1 METINIDGTNFST
14 EYLKSHSMDLDVY
27 RLLDNARTINGHSV
41 SPAEFTSSTL
51 DCKSWQSVSRLKGM
65 IARNN
70 RRKIQKKRVIEGL
83 PTFRYRSCD
92 PIAYVLEVGTPEF
105 RAAQRLC
112 KLVPGINLYKEG
124 TYLGMQPSE
133 PTEKYWLTGF

>member
-27 RLLDNARTINGHSV
+27 
-41 SPAEFTSSTL
+41 
-51 DCKSWQSVSRLKGM
+51 